1 MFGIQ
6 SYVAYDI
13 HSSSLKKMKSKS
25 VSIKIVRE
33 LQGFFFI
40 VEVSFCK
47 SVISNVVFMFRLPC
61 AIMLVKI

>member
-33 LQGFFFI
+33 LQGFFF
-40 VEVSFCK
+40 
-47 SVISNVVFMFRLPC
+47 L
-61 AIMLVKI
+61 L